1 MPAGPGKVQPGQRRR
16 QRWSGSAALSWLVV
30 ATIALS
36 ATLGAFG
43 SSPASAQPPIPD
55 PEAQFPNST
64 EDGADPGIDIEFYK
78 FPDGVPFEYG
88 GTHFGVWSA
97 NCELLTELENETDE
111 WVTWQ
116 SFLEADFNYDCG
128 DNYRSTGADANGAT
142 TGIGGYGRNGFPADV
157 YECGVDAGAWNH
169 ADRKI
174 FAALCSSIFG
184 INKMTVS
191 WSIAVIEW
199 AFRFEIGTAMAPYT
213 SVVGGKYFDAVGG
226 GAADSLYWSALAFTT
241 FYAGV
246 KALRGQMSR
255 GAGELGLSVLLLMAF
270 WALVI
275 YGAGFGG
282 VTNWTLGASTS
293 VSAEIGNLT
302 LDDSATGNCP
312 RPVDPTNLP
321 PWAQTIV
328 ANYNDKYGGTGQL
341 VCPMA
346 NGVFIALVERPY
358 DLINWGSSLDNT
370 PCEGPRNAIL
380 ASGPWGNHDFPRH
393 TMADSG
399 CTAQA
404 DFNHDPS
411 DARVGIAFASLIVTF
426 LTLVLIISMA
436 LVLLS
441 AQIVL
446 VLMVMIMPFAMIS
459 AALPGTGRNLF
470 FKWLTAIIKVGVLVV
485 MMTALLALH
494 LSTLN
499 VGMKATEN
507 SPWAVQAGVMILVT
521 VLMFS
526 LMRKAVT
533 ASGSAAARA
542 TSAIAQAATPTG
554 TTGTAGLATA
564 GQFGQRA
571 ADAGASAGSTAAK
584 VGVGAVLI
592 GAAAAVGAG
601 PTMKGFAKQAAMHNV
616 AGRAHAASARRRFDA
631 QPAAVGPT
639 R

>member
-1 MPAGPGKVQPGQRRR
+1 M
-16 QRWSGSAALSWLVV
+16 VV
-30 ATIALS
+30 ATIAL
-36 ATLGAFG
+36 TTILGG
-43 SSPASAQPPIPD
+43 STAAAQPPVPD
-55 PEAQFPNST
+55 PESQFPDST
-64 EDGADPGIDIEFYK
+64 EDGDDPGIDIEFFK
-78 FPDGVPFEYG
+78 FPDGTPFEYG
-88 GTHFGVWSA
+88 GAHFGVWEA
-97 NCELLTELENETDE
+97 NCALLSELENETDE

-128 DNYRSTGADANGAT
+128 DNYRSAGADVNGAS

-157 YECGVDAGAWNH
+157 YECGVDSGAWNH

-174 FAALCSSIFG
+174 FAAMCSGIFG

-191 WSIAVIEW
+191 WAIAVVEW

-226 GAADSLYWSALAFTT
+226 GTANSLYWSALAFTT

-246 KALRGQMSR
+246 KMLRGQMSK
-255 GAGELGLSVLLLMAF
+255 GAGELGLSVLLLMAY

-282 VTNWTLGASTS
+282 VTNWTLRAATS
-293 VSAEIGNLT
+293 VSAEIGSLT
-302 LDDSATGNCP
+302 LDESATGNCP
-312 RPVDPTNLP
+312 SPVDPAIVP
-321 PWAQTIV
+321 PWAQDIV
-328 ANYNDKYGGTGQL
+328 AEYNDKYGGTGQL

-358 DLINWGSSLDNT
+358 DLINWGSSLDDG
-370 PCEGPRNAIL
+370 PCEGVRNSVL

-393 TMADSG
+393 MMANNG
-399 CTAQA
+399 CSAQA

-411 DARVGIAFASLIVTF
+411 DARVGIAFASLSVTF
-426 LTLVLIISMA
+426 LTLILIISIA
-436 LVLLS
+436 LVLLC

-446 VLMVMIMPFAMIS
+446 VLMVMVMPFAMIS

-485 MMTALLALH
+485 MMTGLLALH

-499 VGMKATEN
+499 VAMEATED

-526 LMRKAVT
+526 LMRKAVK
-533 ASGSAAARA
+533 ASGTAAVRA
-542 TSAIAQAATPTG
+542 TGALAQAATPKG
-554 TTGTAGLATA
+554 SNGAAGLAVA
-564 GQFGQRA
+564 GQVGQRSVN
-571 ADAGASAGSTAAK
+571 AGASLGPSAAK
-584 VGVGAVLI
+584 AGVGVVVI
-592 GAAAAVGAG
+592 GAALATGNG
-601 PTMKGFAKQAAMHNV
+601 PAIRNLAKQATMHNV
-616 AGRAHAASARRRFDA
+616 AGRAGAASARRRFE
-631 QPAAVGPT
+631 AAPVPVGSSA
-639 R
+639 